1 MSDEQK
7 NRDDAADQ
15 LRKLADRVSAGK
27 VDGMVL
33 HIVREDD
40 DGKVTLETWKIG
52 SKRAVGII
60 DANHG
65 PGSAPESNALN

>member
-1 MSDEQK
+1 MTDEQK

-15 LRKLADRVSAGK
+15 LRALADRVSAGK

-33 HIVREDD
+33 HIVHEDD
-40 DGKVTLETWKIG
+40 DGRATMETWKIG
-52 SKRAVGII
+52 SKHAVGII

-65 PGSAPESNALN
+65 PGSAPKSNALN